1 VGGAMDERFL
11 AGLQW
16 PTAAKPVPDSFRI
29 LIGVTVTDGIPEG
42 PVPVALRVP

>member
-1 VGGAMDERFL
+1 VEGAMDERFL

-16 PTAAKPVPDSFRI
+16 PSASGPVPDSFRI
-29 LIGVTVTDGIPEG
+29 LVGMTVTDGIPEG